1 MMEKEALDVSN
12 IASFDHENKM
22 ADKAQKNQRRYQ
34 T

>member
-12 IASFDHENKM
+12 IASFDHESQM
-22 ADKAQKNQRRYQ
+22 ADKFKNQKRDQ